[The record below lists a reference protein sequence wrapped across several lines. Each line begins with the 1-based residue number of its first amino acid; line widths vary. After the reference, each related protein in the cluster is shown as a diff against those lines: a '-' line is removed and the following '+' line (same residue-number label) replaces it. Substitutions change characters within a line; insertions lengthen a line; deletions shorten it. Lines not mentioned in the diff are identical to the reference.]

1 MCQKTESNDENGAV
15 PSISTKVKSQA
26 KVIDV
31 IGYLCYLYTKQNKQP
46 PLQHDVEAYS
56 LFLGKTYL

>member
-1 MCQKTESNDENGAV
+1 MCQATDTYNDNT
-15 PSISTKVKSQA
+15 PSISAKVKSQA

-46 PLQHDVEAYS
+46 PLQHDVEAHS
-56 LFLGKTYL
+56 LFLGQTQD